1 VRFCCCCSWSVIEE
15 LWLVEEGELCERG
28 VDLLRSVSG
37 LEVGCFDVLLIR
49 VYDDTQIILNADLI
63 RCFRII
69 SINVV
74 LMYAY
79 DSVN

>member
-1 VRFCCCCSWSVIEE
+1 
-15 LWLVEEGELCERG
+15 
-28 VDLLRSVSG
+28 
-37 LEVGCFDVLLIR
+37 LLIR